1 MTSQHRKDSSVTGSP
16 PQKPQTQTILVKEF
30 YLFLSDHQV
39 VVSLKC
45 WEVQISK
52 GKPAGCRCC
61 RDGHEVEEKKNKD
74 VGNAKKYIPCL
85 GFPISS
91 PKFGVFPNKPVR
103 KSPKPVKLW
112 DRLVF
117 RSSTGRTF
125 GSFGGWLQW
134 CGMAIRWGLDIAWN
148 FEVPKI

>member
-16 PQKPQTQTILVKEF
+16 PKNLKPKPFWSKNSTCFCPITRWLWAWSAGRFKFQRGNRLGVDVAEMVMKLKRKKQGCWKCKKIYTMFGFPNFFPKIWGFPKQTCEEIPQTCE
-30 YLFLSDHQV
+30 
-39 VVSLKC
+39 
-45 WEVQISK
+45 
-52 GKPAGCRCC
+52 AM
-61 RDGHEVEEKKNKD
+61 
-74 VGNAKKYIPCL
+74 
-85 GFPISS
+85 
-91 PKFGVFPNKPVR
+91 
-103 KSPKPVKLW
+103 